1 MELNVDFS
9 IPARQDL
16 ATMPWQDSPQ
26 PGVSRRML
34 DRVGDEVARATTVVR
49 FEPGASFPHHVHDLG
64 EEFLIGGEEMPVSG
78 LVEDS
83 QVAVLWGGAACNFR

>member
-34 DRVGDEVARATTVVR
+34 DRVGDEVARATTVVL

-64 EEFLIGGEEMPVSG
+64 EEFLILSG
-78 LVEDS
+78 TFQDKFALRASHEFGS
-83 QVAVLWGGAACNFR
+83 YGWT

>member
-26 PGVSRRML
+26 PG
-34 DRVGDEVARATTVVR
+34 DEVARATTVVR
-49 FEPGASFPHHVHDLG
+49 FEPGASFPHHVHELG
-64 EEFLIGGEEMPVSG
+64 EEFLILSG
-78 LVEDS
+78 TFQDKFALRASHEFDS
-83 QVAVLWGGAACNFR
+83 YGWT